1 MKLRRK
7 KPQFANARSIRKTLD
22 RLRLRHANKV
32 FKTQKGEVGADTL
45 SKIEEQDIRESRVF
59 KGGIDKDLE

>member
-1 MKLRRK
+1 MKLRRE
-7 KPQFANARSIRKTLD
+7 KPQFANARSIRKALD
-22 RLRLRHANKV
+22 RARLRHANRV

-59 KGGIDKDLE
+59 KGIIDKDLE

>member
-1 MKLRRK
+1 MKLRREQ
-7 KPQFANARSIRKTLD
+7 PHFANARSIRNALD
-22 RLRLRHANKV
+22 QARLRDANRV
-32 FKTQKGEVGADTL
+32 FKTQKGEVEADTL